1 MLENP
6 KLNFNI
12 GSITAKA
19 ESTRKIP
26 QKLFPNH
33 YCLDGHIII
42 VDWDFTLFEQCE
54 T

>member
-12 GSITAKA
+12 CSITIKA

-26 QKLFPNH
+26 QKPFPNH
-33 YCLDGHIII
+33 YYLDGHKII
-42 VDWDFTLFEQCE
+42 VDWGFTLFEQHE